1 MVAVDKLLKYAEAHR
16 GGAHQGYD
24 QSRRD
29 AQRNSAVHGSPAAEC
44 DRPHY
49 EEKLAELEWITERG
63 RLRPPNVPRCEG
75 LGALSRGRAESLP
88 HHGLTE
94 RFEPISMAL
103 RRRKNRAG

>member
-49 EEKLAELEWITERG
+49 EEKLAELEWITERQAKTAQCTPLCG
-63 RLRPPNVPRCEG
+63 AGCPLAGQGGVPAPP
-75 LGALSRGRAESLP
+75 RAY
-88 HHGLTE
+88 GT
-94 RFEPISMAL
+94 I
-103 RRRKNRAG
+103 

>member
-49 EEKLAELEWITERG
+49 EEKLAELEWITERQAKTAHCTP
-63 RLRPPNVPRCEG
+63 L
-75 LGALSRGRAESLP
+75 
-88 HHGLTE
+88 
-94 RFEPISMAL
+94 
-103 RRRKNRAG
+103 